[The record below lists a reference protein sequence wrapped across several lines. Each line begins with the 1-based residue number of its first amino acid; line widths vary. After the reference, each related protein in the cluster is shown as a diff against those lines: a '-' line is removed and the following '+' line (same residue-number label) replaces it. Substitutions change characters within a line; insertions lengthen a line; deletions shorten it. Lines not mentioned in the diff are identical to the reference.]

1 MAGIEDIGSIG
12 YFIYLK
18 SGFQIF
24 PIGYPNDQLGS
35 YHKYHI
41 IIELSI
47 FYDCPLLIQVG

>member
-18 SGFQIF
+18 SVFQIF

-35 YHKYHI
+35 YHKCHTHC
-41 IIELSI
+41 
-47 FYDCPLLIQVG
+47 CPYNN